1 MVGRTNA
8 LLHSMVSS
16 VNGKTGI
23 VVIGAG
29 DLSYGLGTEYA
40 SDTVGSA
47 ITELSNKVDAAGDG
61 FTYKGTVATISALP
75 NNAEVGDMY
84 TVTNENN
91 AKYAWDGTHWINLND
106 SIITTAQINALFQ

>member
-29 DLSYGLGTEYA
+29 DLSYGLGTDYA
-40 SDTVGSA
+40 SNTVGSA
-47 ITELSNKVDAAGDG
+47 ITELNNKVEAAGDG
-61 FTYKGTVATISALP
+61 FTYKGSVASTSALP
-75 NNAEVGDMY
+75 NDAEVGDMY
-84 TVTNENN
+84 TVTAENN
-91 AKYAWDGTHWINLND
+91 AKYAWDGTQWVNLND
-106 SIITTAQINALFQ
+106 SIITTSQINALFS